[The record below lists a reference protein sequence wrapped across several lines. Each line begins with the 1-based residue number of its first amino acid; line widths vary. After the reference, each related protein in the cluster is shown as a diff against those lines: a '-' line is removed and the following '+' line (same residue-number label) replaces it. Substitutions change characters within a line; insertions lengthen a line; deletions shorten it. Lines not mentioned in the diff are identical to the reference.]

1 MQHTSSVPSS
11 LFQCNDLDKVY
22 IDFEIMITVSTEKTV
37 FIIGSNLVDIMMIT
51 IFCGVALFSSCC
63 NYLLYHNY

>member
-11 LFQCNDLDKVY
+11 LLQCNDLDKVY

-51 IFCGVALFSSCC
+51 VFGGVARFSSCC
-63 NYLLYHNY
+63 NDLLYHSY

>member
-37 FIIGSNLVDIMMIT
+37 FVIGSNLVDIMMIT
-51 IFCGVALFSSCC
+51 VFCGVALFSSC

>member
-37 FIIGSNLVDIMMIT
+37 FIIGSNLVDIMIT